1 MKARG
6 LAVLLVGTIL
16 SSNVLAVDT
25 NGTCGTNCSWK
36 IENDVLTVYPTVA
49 GQQVVMDNYSNVQ
62 TGDEENHYK
71 VRTTAPWGE
80 SYQTVTSVV
89 VADGINTVS
98 DRAFQ
103 GFRNVTSVSMPDT
116 LTTIGNL
123 AFDRMPSLTSV
134 DIPDAVTSIGR
145 AAFQYAASI
154 ESLNFGENSQL
165 QTIGGNAFYQASSL
179 AEVNLPSTLKV
190 IGDSAFY
197 YATALTS
204 IDLPDGLET
213 IGMGAFTATSLGEIK
228 IPDSVKIIGQS
239 AFNQAYAYTDL
250 TDRIDTIVLSENLEQ
265 IGNKAFSRSTATSI
279 ILPESLFADGRE
291 LNPYAFEYMALDTIY
306 CPEGNQKC
314 LSYVPMLCLGEDTD
328 FGCDGESEP
337 LSKQPTFN
345 TYRQDANGNY
355 IMNGIRYSSFA
366 DMVQNRNAHPMK
378 KIYTVEEAAK
388 ASKDTGNTFKLRYK

>member
-1 MKARG
+1 M
-6 LAVLLVGTIL
+6 I
-16 SSNVLAVDT
+16 S
-25 NGTCGTNCSWK
+25 
-36 IENDVLTVYPTVA
+36 
-49 GQQVVMDNYSNVQ
+49 
-62 TGDEENHYK
+62 
-71 VRTTAPWGE
+71 
-80 SYQTVTSVV
+80 
-89 VADGINTVS
+89 DGITAVS

-103 GFRNVTSVSMPDT
+103 GLRNVDSVSMPDT
-116 LTTIGNL
+116 LTTIGKL
-123 AFDRMPSLTSV
+123 SFDRMPSLTSV
-134 DIPDAVTSIGR
+134 DIPNSVTTIGQSAFQLATGLENLTIGNSLKTIGENAFSGASSLTELTLPDSLTSIGR
-145 AAFQYAASI
+145 
-154 ESLNFGENSQL
+154 
-165 QTIGGNAFYQASSL
+165 NAFYNASSLTSVTIPEGITEIGIATFYGASSL

-190 IGDSAFY
+190 IGDGAFY

-213 IGMGAFTATSLGEIK
+213 IGTAAFTATSLGQIE
-228 IPDSVKIIGQS
+228 IPDSVTSIGES

-314 LSYVPMLCLGEDTD
+314 LSYVPMLCLGEDLEV
-328 FGCDGESEP
+328 GCDGESEP

-355 IMNGIRYSSFA
+355 IINGIRYSSYS
-366 DMVQNRNAHPMK
+366 DMVKNKNAHPMRRM
-378 KIYTVEEAAK
+378 YTVEEAAK
-388 ASKDTGNTFKLRYK
+388 ASKDTGNTIKLRYK